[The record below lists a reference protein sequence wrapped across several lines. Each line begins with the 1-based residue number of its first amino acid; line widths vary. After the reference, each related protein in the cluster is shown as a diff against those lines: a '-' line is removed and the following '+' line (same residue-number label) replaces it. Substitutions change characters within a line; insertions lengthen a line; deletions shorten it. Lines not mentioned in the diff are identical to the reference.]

1 MAIGRCRPQ
10 LTRWAPAAASNWIL
24 APTRSPRLVVGIASS
39 TRAVA
44 RASAYTGCVRAS
56 FHIAKVDPNGWAS
69 IAGRTQ
75 PRAAT
80 RRTGESYLRV
90 VRGRS
95 QACARA
101 LFFLPLAPLATPS
114 TAQSCEQR
122 ASRRTARRR
131 SGETHPSPI
140 MRVAL
145 AADTN
150 RRVMAAEEALISRG
164 WRSAPAVA
172 LCGAQKCGG
181 ER

>member
-1 MAIGRCRPQ
+1 
-10 LTRWAPAAASNWIL
+10 
-24 APTRSPRLVVGIASS
+24 
-39 TRAVA
+39 
-44 RASAYTGCVRAS
+44 
-56 FHIAKVDPNGWAS
+56 
-69 IAGRTQ
+69 
-75 PRAAT
+75 
-80 RRTGESYLRV
+80 
-90 VRGRS
+90 VRG
-95 QACARA
+95 A

-122 ASRRTARRR
+122 ASRSRPRRR
-131 SGETHPSPI
+131 SGETYPSPI

-172 LCGAQKCGG
+172 LCGAQKFGG